1 MNAALGQS
9 EMKRISLAPEST
21 FDCSS
26 SLFSTLD
33 SGEISPIIKPNP
45 PLKKLKTTN
54 STMTSALSSSSES
67 IIGDIHPSN
76 MDLDNLDD
84 LSNLGSP
91 LDRSTPISDYEMGVN
106 ETEVGTGT
114 LDSSGSPPVHHRK
127 IYSNRNHHLQSEQKT
142 TGSAHHLPGTSCKY
156 TISNSLSNGVQMR
169 GANMGCKCGAHMLGT
184 NVGHAVL
191 GANVVLGTH
200 IVLGAEHV
208 TNQWDQ
214 SGSPKNTKSLYYLY
228 IC

>member
-33 SGEISPIIKPNP
+33 SGEISPIINPP

-54 STMTSALSSSSES
+54 STMTSVLSSSSDT

-84 LSNLGSP
+84 LSSPGSP
-91 LDRSTPISDYEMGVN
+91 LDRSTPVSDYEMGLDEMGVN

-114 LDSSGSPPVHHRK
+114 LDSSGSPPVQGQAETLSQENIQQQKSPFTIRTK
-127 IYSNRNHHLQSEQKT
+127 DYRVSPPPPRNFL
-142 TGSAHHLPGTSCKY
+142 
-156 TISNSLSNGVQMR
+156 
-169 GANMGCKCGAHMLGT
+169 
-184 NVGHAVL
+184 
-191 GANVVLGTH
+191 
-200 IVLGAEHV
+200 
-208 TNQWDQ
+208 
-214 SGSPKNTKSLYYLY
+214 
-228 IC
+228 

>member
-9 EMKRISLAPEST
+9 EMKRISLAPESI
-21 FDCSS
+21 FDFSS

-54 STMTSALSSSSES
+54 STMTSALSSSSDT

-84 LSNLGSP
+84 LSNPGSP
-91 LDRSTPISDYEMGVN
+91 LDRSTPISDYEMGIDEMGVN

-114 LDSSGSPPVHHRK
+114 LDSSGSPPVQGQAEISSQENIQQQKSPFTIRTK
-127 IYSNRNHHLQSEQKT
+127 DYRVSPPPPRNFL
-142 TGSAHHLPGTSCKY
+142 
-156 TISNSLSNGVQMR
+156 
-169 GANMGCKCGAHMLGT
+169 
-184 NVGHAVL
+184 
-191 GANVVLGTH
+191 
-200 IVLGAEHV
+200 
-208 TNQWDQ
+208 
-214 SGSPKNTKSLYYLY
+214 
-228 IC
+228 

>member
-9 EMKRISLAPEST
+9 KMKRISLAPEST
-21 FDCSS
+21 
-26 SLFSTLD
+26 LFSILD

-54 STMTSALSSSSES
+54 STMTSALSSSSDT

-84 LSNLGSP
+84 LSNPGSP

-114 LDSSGSPPVHHRK
+114 LDSSGSPPVQGQAETSSQENIQQQKSPFTIRTK
-127 IYSNRNHHLQSEQKT
+127 DYRVSPPPTRNFL
-142 TGSAHHLPGTSCKY
+142 
-156 TISNSLSNGVQMR
+156 
-169 GANMGCKCGAHMLGT
+169 
-184 NVGHAVL
+184 
-191 GANVVLGTH
+191 
-200 IVLGAEHV
+200 
-208 TNQWDQ
+208 
-214 SGSPKNTKSLYYLY
+214 
-228 IC
+228 

>member
-33 SGEISPIIKPNP
+33 SKEISPIIKPNP

-54 STMTSALSSSSES
+54 YQQKLPTTITSPLSSSSDT

-84 LSNLGSP
+84 LSNPGSP
-91 LDRSTPISDYEMGVN
+91 LDRSTPISDYEMGVDEMGVN

-114 LDSSGSPPVHHRK
+114 LNSSGSTPGQAETSSQEN
-127 IYSNRNHHLQSEQKT
+127 IQEQK
-142 TGSAHHLPGTSCKY
+142 SPF
-156 TISNSLSNGVQMR
+156 TIRTKDYRV
-169 GANMGCKCGAHMLGT
+169 
-184 NVGHAVL
+184 
-191 GANVVLGTH
+191 
-200 IVLGAEHV
+200 
-208 TNQWDQ
+208 
-214 SGSPKNTKSLYYLY
+214 SPPPPRNFL
-228 IC
+228 

>member
-54 STMTSALSSSSES
+54 STITSPLSSSSDT

-84 LSNLGSP
+84 LSNPGSP
-91 LDRSTPISDYEMGVN
+91 LDRSTPISDYEMGVDEMGVN

-114 LDSSGSPPVHHRK
+114 
-127 IYSNRNHHLQSEQKT
+127 
-142 TGSAHHLPGTSCKY
+142 
-156 TISNSLSNGVQMR
+156 
-169 GANMGCKCGAHMLGT
+169 
-184 NVGHAVL
+184 
-191 GANVVLGTH
+191 
-200 IVLGAEHV
+200 
-208 TNQWDQ
+208 
-214 SGSPKNTKSLYYLY
+214 
-228 IC
+228 

>member
-9 EMKRISLAPEST
+9 EMNRISLAPDST

-54 STMTSALSSSSES
+54 STMTSALSSSSDT

-84 LSNLGSP
+84 LSNPGSP
-91 LDRSTPISDYEMGVN
+91 IDRSTPTSDYEMGVDEMGVN

-114 LDSSGSPPVHHRK
+114 LDSSGSPPVQGQAENIHQQKSPFTIRTK
-127 IYSNRNHHLQSEQKT
+127 DYRVSPPPPRNFL
-142 TGSAHHLPGTSCKY
+142 
-156 TISNSLSNGVQMR
+156 
-169 GANMGCKCGAHMLGT
+169 
-184 NVGHAVL
+184 
-191 GANVVLGTH
+191 
-200 IVLGAEHV
+200 
-208 TNQWDQ
+208 
-214 SGSPKNTKSLYYLY
+214 
-228 IC
+228 